1 MPRHIAWRGA
11 IKPRIVGNLDP
22 PPERAKACA
31 LIEGQRRRMIE
42 GAGMHPHARDR
53 PRPRKL
59 QRAVHQPAAGT
70 AADQFCGDA
79 EEDEFALAGV
89 AEIQF

>member
-1 MPRHIAWRGA
+1 MRCGCTRCRSGEA
-11 IKPRIVGNLDP
+11 RIVRDFDLP
-22 PPERAKACA
+22 SKRAKAGA
-31 LIEGQRRRMIE
+31 LVKRERRRMIE